1 MFDKLRQ
8 SIGVPPGQSQIQQPN
23 KPPVTLISHI
33 VHLAAA
39 PPDGSP
45 HPVWNANSKFDQ
57 LMWASLPDEFKQV
70 RSPSSLAF
78 RLSHSCPQRQINYS
92 IVTIRPIPRFKEI
105 FQSVRIFA
113 HFFNV
118 VSLTVLKTNSTD
130 ATTPWFDVAPN
141 HTVMLSGFPP
151 KGSCIPNHPQITN
164 STIPGLKRQTEATTP
179 TPDPKRARQD
189 SATKP
194 ASGASPS
201 EPAPSSES
209 TTPTTNPATVPN
221 PPSITSMPAA
231 KQQEFMEKYLKLQ
244 SEIKREW
251 AVLQKAQTDGIPPE
265 VLLPMKTDLGK
276 KLEIYKRL
284 SAILPV
290 PKNLPT
296 PTGVAPGPSSQPSPP
311 VIATPTP
318 TTTSATDPNPSNT
331 VPPAPEPAQ
340 LSPPSSA
347 TTAEV
352 QNQNVPN
359 SILPPTEAIHH
370 PTQPQNQQGTSFRL
384 SLFSSPLST
393 HRWHRPITRGKQ
405 PRHGTPARPTTT
417 MAWHVFFG
425 DCEWCT
431 RGYHL
436 RICRVPTERRTV
448 SDVAFSNH

>member
-151 KGSCIPNHPQITN
+151 KGSCIPNHPQRSLTPRSQASSGRPKPLLLPQTPN
-164 STIPGLKRQTEATTP
+164 GLVRIQPPNLRPVHLLASLLLAQNLRPLRP
-179 TPDPKRARQD
+179 TPLPFPIPHLSRVCLQLSNKSLWKNTSNFNQR
-189 SATKP
+189 
-194 ASGASPS
+194 
-201 EPAPSSES
+201 SSERGLS
-209 TTPTTNPATVPN
+209 
-221 PPSITSMPAA
+221 
-231 KQQEFMEKYLKLQ
+231 
-244 SEIKREW
+244 
-251 AVLQKAQTDGIPPE
+251 
-265 VLLPMKTDLGK
+265 
-276 KLEIYKRL
+276 YKRL
-284 SAILPV
+284 RPMASPR
-290 PKNLPT
+290 K
-296 PTGVAPGPSSQPSPP
+296 SSFP
-311 VIATPTP
+311 
-318 TTTSATDPNPSNT
+318 
-331 VPPAPEPAQ
+331 
-340 LSPPSSA
+340 
-347 TTAEV
+347 
-352 QNQNVPN
+352 
-359 SILPPTEAIHH
+359 
-370 PTQPQNQQGTSFRL
+370 
-384 SLFSSPLST
+384 
-393 HRWHRPITRGKQ
+393 
-405 PRHGTPARPTTT
+405 
-417 MAWHVFFG
+417 
-425 DCEWCT
+425 
-431 RGYHL
+431 
-436 RICRVPTERRTV
+436 
-448 SDVAFSNH
+448 